1 MTSYRAAWSG
11 MGASSAGR
19 PLERGIPTMN
29 EQPYE
34 VAVSY
39 QAATPHSPV
48 VSSTGTTIGHL
59 QHVLEVPDLDLFDG
73 IVISTHRGLR
83 FIDAEHVTRITRDR
97 LVTDLDEAQ
106 AAGLPAPSGP
116 PVYHVDALQDSGHN
130 LHDVL
135 GRIFGRPHW
144 TRDHD

>member
-1 MTSYRAAWSG
+1 MTEDPG
-11 MGASSAGR
+11 D
-19 PLERGIPTMN
+19 
-29 EQPYE
+29 

-39 QAATPHSPV
+39 QAAVLHTPVLSR
-48 VSSTGTTIGHL
+48 TGTTIGHL
-59 QHVLEVPDLDLFDG
+59 QHVLEVPDLDIFDG
-73 IVISTHRGLR
+73 IVISTHNGLR
-83 FIDAEHVTRITRDR
+83 FIDAEHVTRITRAR
-97 LVTDLDEAQ
+97 VVTDLDDLQ

-116 PVYHVDALQDSGHN
+116 PIYHVDALQYSGHN

>member
-1 MTSYRAAWSG
+1 MTEDPG
-11 MGASSAGR
+11 E
-19 PLERGIPTMN
+19 L
-29 EQPYE
+29 
-34 VAVSY
+34 AVSY
-39 QAATPHSPV
+39 QAAVLHTPV
-48 VSSTGTTIGHL
+48 LSSTGAIIGQL

-73 IVISTHRGLR
+73 IVIATHHGLR
-83 FIDAEHVTRITRDR
+83 FIDAEHVTRITRAR
-97 LVTDLDEAQ
+97 VETDLDEAQ
-106 AAGLPAPSGP
+106 AAALPPPSGP